1 MRGVNS
7 EQMIDEVFKAI
18 DELIDLIHAF
28 SKGQF
33 PATDEEGRIRKFID
47 EHASGDLTESDK
59 NAMRRITGDRRTVP
73 HLVADVV
80 VAIAVAAALCGNLFQ
95 GTNFLMRLC
104 LVVCP

>member
-18 DELIDLIHAF
+18 EELIDLIHAF
-28 SKGQF
+28 SKGRF

-59 NAMRRITGDRRTVP
+59 NAMRRITGDRRRFIQAFVKSEG
-73 HLVADVV
+73 D
-80 VAIAVAAALCGNLFQ
+80 N
-95 GTNFLMRLC
+95 NMDSD
-104 LVVCP
+104 